1 LNLLTADKISK
12 SYSERILLDNISFGI
27 NEGEKI
33 GLIGINGAGKSTL
46 LKVIA
51 GIEYSDTGAITKGSG
66 IKIEYLSQ
74 NPSFEPGATVL
85 EQVFKGSSPVM
96 GVIRE
101 YEYTL
106 QILNEN
112 PDNKIYRD
120 KLLSLTSKMES
131 MQAWSIESEAKSIL
145 SKLGINDFTAKVDTL
160 SGGQRKRVA
169 MAGALISPVDL
180 LILDEPTN
188 HIDNDT
194 VDWLEKQLNTRKGA
208 LLMVTHDRYFLDRV
222 SNRIIELDNGKLYS
236 YQANYSK
243 YVEMKLERDEIEQS
257 SYLKHKN
264 LYRKE
269 LEWIRQGAQARS
281 TKQKA
286 RIQRFEQLS
295 EVAAPTADGDIS
307 ITVGS
312 SRLGRKIIEI
322 YDISKSYDDKM
333 LIDDFNYIIL
343 RDDRIGIIGP
353 NGSGKST
360 LLNIIS
366 GSLKPDRGSVEIGET
381 VKIGFF
387 TQESEGM
394 NDDLRVIDYI
404 REEAELISTSE
415 GSVTASQ
422 MLERF
427 LFPPN
432 VQWTP
437 VGKLS
442 GGEKRRLYLL
452 RILMGAPNVLIL
464 DEPTNDLDIKTL
476 TILESYLDD
485 FPGVVIAVS
494 HDRYFLDRVVDKTFA
509 FEDKGIKIYEGN
521 YSFYKESL
529 QGFNDSLEET
539 NKKLKVEKEKAS
551 TDKERPLKFS
561 FKEQKDYEQIDEII
575 KTLEEKLDRLNE
587 EIKRSSTDFVR
598 LQELLTEKEQLE
610 DKLNDTMERWVYLNE
625 LAETIESNKKN

>member
-1 LNLLTADKISK
+1 
-12 SYSERILLDNISFGI
+12 
-27 NEGEKI
+27 
-33 GLIGINGAGKSTL
+33 
-46 LKVIA
+46 
-51 GIEYSDTGAITKGSG
+51 
-66 IKIEYLSQ
+66 
-74 NPSFEPGATVL
+74 
-85 EQVFKGSSPVM
+85 
-96 GVIRE
+96 
-101 YEYTL
+101 
-106 QILNEN
+106 
-112 PDNKIYRD
+112 
-120 KLLSLTSKMES
+120 
-131 MQAWSIESEAKSIL
+131 
-145 SKLGINDFTAKVDTL
+145 
-160 SGGQRKRVA
+160 
-169 MAGALISPVDL
+169 
-180 LILDEPTN
+180 
-188 HIDNDT
+188 
-194 VDWLEKQLNTRKGA
+194 
-208 LLMVTHDRYFLDRV
+208 
-222 SNRIIELDNGKLYS
+222 
-236 YQANYSK
+236 
-243 YVEMKLERDEIEQS
+243 
-257 SYLKHKN
+257 
-264 LYRKE
+264 
-269 LEWIRQGAQARS
+269 
-281 TKQKA
+281 
-286 RIQRFEQLS
+286 
-295 EVAAPTADGDIS
+295 
-307 ITVGS
+307 
-312 SRLGRKIIEI
+312 
-322 YDISKSYDDKM
+322 M